1 MKCMHVN
8 GGGGWCRRRGWG
20 EKEGYVELMV
30 TCMCIMCNFQQQ
42 NRKDLF
48 LFLYSRILNEIKFQ
62 F

>member
-1 MKCMHVN
+1 M